1 MTAQRSPV
9 FLLLVAVA
17 WLGGAPLPAEAQQ
30 DVAFGLSSA
39 RELVLPEFAD
49 REVAALLT
57 ALDGAIVGPRPEPSV
72 DAARHTLWTFAKRL
86 QAGRLSPSQESAV
99 LAHLDHIGRTHP
111 AFRDPIKGASFMVRA
126 LTVGK
131 TAPEMTGQDLAGSSF
146 RLSDYRGKVVVV
158 TFSADWCAIC
168 RSQHPYLR
176 LMQELY
182 ANWPFAIL
190 GVETGA
196 AETVQR
202 LKAQHGL
209 EFRSVWD
216 GTGGDAGRGQITTA
230 WNVLGWPTTYV
241 LDADGVIRFVDL
253 RDEDLLKGVRQLL
266 AEHMDRA
273 DAAVRRQRH

>member
-1 MTAQRSPV
+1 MTAQRLPA
-9 FLLLVAVA
+9 FLLLVVA
-17 WLGGAPLPAEAQQ
+17 AWVGGAPAPVEARQ

-49 REVAALLT
+49 REVAALVT
-57 ALDGAIVGPRPEPSV
+57 ALDAAMVDPEPGPSV
-72 DAARHTLWTFAKRL
+72 DAARHTLWSFAKRL
-86 QAGRLSPSQESAV
+86 QAGRLSPSQELSV
-99 LAHLDHIGRTHP
+99 LDHLDRLGQAHP
-111 AFRDPIKGASFMVRA
+111 AYRDPITRAAFMVRA

-131 TAPEMTGQDLAGSSF
+131 KAPEMTGQDLAGNAF
-146 RLSDYRGKVVVV
+146 RLSHYRGKVVVV
-158 TFSADWCAIC
+158 TFSAEWCAIC
-168 RSQHPYLR
+168 RTQHPYFR

-196 AETVQR
+196 AETVQH

-209 EFRSVWD
+209 AFRSVWD
-216 GTGGDAGRGQITTA
+216 GPGGDAGRGPIATA

-266 AEHMDRA
+266 AEHMDRV
-273 DAAVRRQRH
+273 DAAARRQRH